1 MREKTCLQNFQGTLS
16 ITKDF
21 LNLHSSLHLPRSSA
35 FSQTNIHSKIK
46 RVKPRHVTCKEATT
60 PKQAIL
66 WLVDP
71 RGPFGINTAPLP
83 APSLCPHFGID
94 ANFLSWQGLDSI
106 NTEVGV
112 SQVHD
117 GIVTSEHCSEPR
129 LGLKQFS
136 SLAFGVQECQEVVSD
151 ARCVFQMSKSI
162 ACSVPLHSLSPT
174 P

>member
-16 ITKDF
+16 IIKDI
-21 LNLHSSLHLPRSSA
+21 LNLHSSLRLPHSST
-35 FSQTNIHSKIK
+35 FSQTNIPSKIN

-60 PKQAIL
+60 PKQAIP

-83 APSLCPHFGID
+83 APSLCPQFGID

-112 SQVHD
+112 SQAHD
-117 GIVTSEHCSEPR
+117 GIVTVRALQQTKTGP
-129 LGLKQFS
+129 
-136 SLAFGVQECQEVVSD
+136 EVV
-151 ARCVFQMSKSI
+151 FQSGLWCPGMSGS
-162 ACSVPLHSLSPT
+162 SE
-174 P
+174 